1 MSYVASMPLRY
12 SSINGSDFL
21 VKTGFLPILYDII
34 VLANVLVIKSHL
46 CTPMDDISTL
56 TWVVPSVVHTAT

>member
-1 MSYVASMPLRY
+1 MPSVASMPLRY

-34 VLANVLVIKSHL
+34 VLANVLVIKSRPYM
-46 CTPMDDISTL
+46 PMDDISTL
-56 TWVVPSVVHTAT
+56 TSDVSSVVHTAT